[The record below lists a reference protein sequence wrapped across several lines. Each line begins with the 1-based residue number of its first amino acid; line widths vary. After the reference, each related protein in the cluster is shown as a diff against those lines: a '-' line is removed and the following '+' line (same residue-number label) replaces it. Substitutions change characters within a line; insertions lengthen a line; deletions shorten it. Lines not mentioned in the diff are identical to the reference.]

1 MYPISTKV
9 DGFSETER
17 LWDSGFE
24 AGLSHHEPISKASQA
39 ALETSRASV
48 AIDGWRSALRLSN
61 LSSPVN
67 GGLNAGGSF
76 ENFRSSFSFGISLPP
91 PSLDMPHTQN
101 F

>member
-1 MYPISTKV
+1 MVILRYTETATKEVFVEAERSGDTCQRRMYPISTKV

-48 AIDGWRSALRLSN
+48 AIDGWRS
-61 LSSPVN
+61 PYV
-67 GGLNAGGSF
+67 F
-76 ENFRSSFSFGISLPP
+76 P
-91 PSLDMPHTQN
+91 T
-101 F
+101 